1 VPLTAAMSKLKSTH
15 YYSTV
20 DVQIEDVSLVTFM
33 TDFIT
38 QELLRYK
45 NVADVNS
52 APFTVSSLSE
62 VLSSVESVTQ
72 TLTLFL
78 AGIATISLVV

>member
-1 VPLTAAMSKLKSTH
+1 MSKLKSTH
-15 YYSTV
+15 YYSSV
-20 DVQIEDVSLVTFM
+20 DVQIEDVTLVTFM
-33 TDFIT
+33 TNFIT
-38 QELLRYK
+38 QELYRYK
-45 NVADVNS
+45 NVTDETN

-62 VLSSVESVTQ
+62 ILSSVESVTQ